1 MNDDAIARL
10 IYLGLMLAALGG
22 WFMVEFRQR
31 MGHALRAGLAW
42 GMIII
47 GLMAGYGL
55 WNDIKS
61 SGSLMQTVG
70 DAGELIVP
78 RSPDGHYYLTLVI
91 NGAPVEFVADTGATN
106 MVLSPDDAAAVGIDT
121 GALNFMHRAETAN
134 GSVDI
139 ARTRLDSVVLGPFA
153 DRDVTAWVNGAAMQ
167 GSLLG
172 MDYLGMFEISIKGD
186 RMVLRR

>member
-153 DRDVTAWVNGAAMQ
+153 DRDVTAWVNGATMQ

>member
-1 MNDDAIARL
+1 MTDDTIARL

-22 WFMVEFRQR
+22 WFLVEFRQR

-61 SGSLMQTVG
+61 SGSLMQTIG
-70 DAGELIVP
+70 EAGELIVP

-106 MVLSPDDAAAVGIDT
+106 MVLSPDDAAEVGIDI

-167 GSLLG
+167 GSRLG

>member
-1 MNDDAIARL
+1 MTDDTIARL

-22 WFMVEFRQR
+22 WFLVEFRQR

-61 SGSLMQTVG
+61 SGSLMQTIG
-70 DAGELIVP
+70 EAGELIVP

-106 MVLSPDDAAAVGIDT
+106 MVLSPDDAAAVGIDI

>member
-106 MVLSPDDAAAVGIDT
+106 MVLSPDDTAAVGIDT